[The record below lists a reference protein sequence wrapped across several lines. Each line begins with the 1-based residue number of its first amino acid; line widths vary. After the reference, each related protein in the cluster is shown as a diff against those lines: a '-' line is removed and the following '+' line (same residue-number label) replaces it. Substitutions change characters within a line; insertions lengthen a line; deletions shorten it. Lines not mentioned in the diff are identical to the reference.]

1 LICNFTQTSVHKYQQ
16 NFTSCRSV
24 YTNEDGS
31 LKKKGDIVRRPN
43 LAQTLRKI
51 ARDGADAFYKGA
63 LAADIVADLN
73 EGYGDSII
81 TKTDLQNYK

>member
-1 LICNFTQTSVHKYQQ
+1 
-16 NFTSCRSV
+16 V

-31 LKKKGDIVRRPN
+31 LKKKGDIVRMPN

-51 ARDGADAFYKGA
+51 ARDGADAFYKGG
-63 LAADIVADLN
+63 LAADIVADLD